1 MPRKRLATAR
11 ADGDSPIPTGQ
22 RIQARSEARVCCFE
36 LPFWRRNYSL
46 GFANPRSISVT
57 DYWSSA
63 RPFTRHS
70 RPFRYLSA
78 GAVFGIL
85 CHRRQ
90 NPGMHSSRQPE
101 RQNIRYPL
109 NLPVAVK
116 LGREEMHTQSENI
129 SLNGILLSSACLIPA
144 GSTVELAVGVAQVPS
159 PGILLKA
166 RGKVLRVQPKAS
178 GNFEVAIECEGPFE
192 LKRSTPNS
200 EQET

>member
-1 MPRKRLATAR
+1 
-11 ADGDSPIPTGQ
+11 
-22 RIQARSEARVCCFE
+22 VCCFE
-36 LPFWRRNYSL
+36 LPFWCRNYSL
-46 GFANPRSISVT
+46 GYANLRSVSVT

-63 RPFTRHS
+63 RPFTCHS

-78 GAVFGIL
+78 RAGFGIL
-85 CHRRQ
+85 CHQRQ
-90 NPGMHSSRQPE
+90 NPGMHSPRQPE

-109 NLPVAVK
+109 HLPVAVK

-129 SLNGILLSSACLIPA
+129 SLNGILLSSAFLIPA

-178 GNFEVAIECEGPFE
+178 GNFAVAIECEGPFE
-192 LKRSTPNS
+192 LKRRTPNS
-200 EQET
+200 EPEA